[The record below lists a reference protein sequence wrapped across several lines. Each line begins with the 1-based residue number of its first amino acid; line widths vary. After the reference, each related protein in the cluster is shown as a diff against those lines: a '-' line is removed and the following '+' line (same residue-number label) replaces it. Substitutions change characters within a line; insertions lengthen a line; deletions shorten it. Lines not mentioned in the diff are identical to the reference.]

1 MTATTPRRASRAAAL
16 ALSSVLLAACSTGVG
31 SSAAATGRLDDTSPG
46 QGVFTFR
53 APGALHDHPVQ
64 VWYRMPRHPSTAQVL
79 VVMPGQQRDARRY
92 RSEWTG
98 PLSGKNVI
106 LLVPQFAEDEFSG
119 PEAYN
124 QGNMI
129 DQHGNDID
137 PSMWSF
143 RIVEAL
149 FRFVAART
157 HNDASGYLLFG
168 HSAGAQFVHRMIEFE
183 PANHV
188 RRAVAANAGW
198 YTVVDDH
205 VDFPYG
211 LDHAPRSEQEMRA
224 AFRSDLV
231 VLLGADDIDPHDSS
245 LRRDDQSD
253 EQGVTRLERGFNFYL
268 TARQAADEH
277 DLPFRWRL
285 QVTPGIA
292 HSDGDIAPV
301 AARLLLGR

>member
-1 MTATTPRRASRAAAL
+1 VAL
-16 ALSSVLLAACSTGVG
+16 ALVVLAACSTGIG

-46 QGVFTFR
+46 PGVFTFR

-64 VWYRMPRHPSTAQVL
+64 VWYRMPRHPSTARVL

-92 RSEWTG
+92 RSEWTD
-98 PLSGKNVI
+98 PLRGKNVI
-106 LLVPQFAEDEFSG
+106 LLVPQFADDEFSG

-124 QGNMI
+124 VGNMI
-129 DQHGNDID
+129 DRNGDAVD
-137 PSMWSF
+137 PSLWSF

-149 FRFVAART
+149 FKFVVART
-157 HNDASGYLLFG
+157 HNNASGYLLFG
-168 HSAGAQFVHRMIEFE
+168 HSAGAQFVHRMIEFQ
-183 PANHV
+183 PTNHV

-198 YTVVDDH
+198 YTVVDDS

-211 LDHAPRSEQEMRA
+211 LDHGPRREHEMGD

-245 LRRDDQSD
+245 LRRDAQSD
-253 EQGVTRLERGFNFYL
+253 EQGETRLERGFNFYL
-268 TARQAADEH
+268 TAREAADEH
-277 DLPFRWRL
+277 DLAFRWRL
-285 QVTPGIA
+285 QVTPGVA